1 MIFFIKLVNRVK
13 NFIQKNLN
21 LKNLNLKNLNLKKVQ
36 KPLKIT
42 LKVFACTVL
51 LVLIISSGL
60 LTGVFAGVVF
70 TIKPLTDADLK
81 ISEFTSIIYD
91 NDGNTI
97 AELKGNENK
106 NRIWLPIGELPK
118 NLKNAYISIEDERF
132 YSHSGIDAKR
142 SLSAALSYV
151 NPGKNS
157 HGGSTITQQVVKNVT
172 GDDTKSVPRKIRE
185 LWRALQ
191 LEKSYSKDDIL
202 EVYVNV
208 IYMGYDLYGVKT
220 AAKAYFNKD
229 VSELDLAE
237 CAVLAGITNSPGK
250 YNPLTTTGR
259 VQVLNRQILILNKM
273 QQLGKISKDDL
284 DKALKEQIVFND
296 GYKLQTSSASKN
308 SYFVDKVI
316 MDVRNDLIK
325 NGRTKEQ
332 ANNII
337 YNTGIK
343 IYTTQDAFV
352 QKTIDDVFNDIENFP
367 ANKTIKDVEM
377 QAQAAVAIIDQRTG
391 QLKGVYGGY
400 GTKTN
405 NLSFNRATMMKR
417 QPGSA
422 FKPLVAYGPAIDHH
436 TITPATVFDDAPIRL
451 DSHNPDLLW
460 PNNYSDD
467 YQGLLSAR
475 KALDLS
481 TNVVATKVLNMDIN
495 LGLSYIKKLG
505 IDRSTE
511 KNLAIAIG
519 GLKEGVNPLL
529 MAAAYAPFANDGTY
543 YEPSTYTIVEDQNG
557 KVVLS
562 NIPESHVVYN
572 DSRTP
577 SIMTYMLRDVVENG
591 TARNNINIKNSK
603 GESIP
608 TAGKTGT
615 STNAADVWFVG
626 YTSYYTCATWYG
638 YDKTKHIPDA
648 EYFSSVKLWNIIM
661 NKLHANLE
669 PVEFT
674 KVDGL
679 IQCDICIY
687 SGKRPTALCRR
698 DPRGNAVQSELFM
711 KDTEPNENDTCNVHV
726 EMSVCT
732 ASKDMFGKYPP
743 AGAKCRNSQV
753 ITVYGILRP
762 VMPDIR
768 KGDPLPADWSYELS
782 HDKVCTV
789 HNSTSHD
796 SNVTIPDPNMNIKN
810 NKGHKR

>member
-1 MIFFIKLVNRVK
+1 MTFINKIKNKIKNVISKIITIRVR
-13 NFIQKNLN
+13 
-21 LKNLNLKNLNLKKVQ
+21 

-42 LKVFACTVL
+42 LKVLACTVL
-51 LVLIISSGL
+51 VVLTISGGL
-60 LTGVFAGVVF
+60 LSGVFAGVVF

-81 ISEFTSIIYD
+81 ISNFTSFIYD
-91 NDGNTI
+91 NSGNII
-97 AELKGNENK
+97 AELKGSENK
-106 NRIWLPIGELPK
+106 NRIWEPIDDVPVD
-118 NLKNAYISIEDERF
+118 LKNAYISIEDERF
-132 YSHSGIDAKR
+132 YSHNGIDTKR
-142 SLSAALSYV
+142 SLSAVFSYMV
-151 NPGKNS
+151 PGKSS

-259 VQVLNRQILILNKM
+259 VQALNRQVLILNKM
-273 QQLGKISKDDL
+273 QQLGKISEDDMNE
-284 DKALKEQIVFND
+284 ALKEQLVFND
-296 GYKLQTSSASKN
+296 GYKLKTSSVSKN

-316 MDVRNDLIK
+316 VDVRNDLMA

-352 QKTIDDVFNDIENFP
+352 QKTIDDVFNNVENFP
-367 ANKTIKDVEM
+367 ANKIITDVEL

-405 NLSFNRATMMKR
+405 NLSFDRATMMKR
-417 QPGSA
+417 QPGSS
-422 FKPLVAYGPAIDHH
+422 FKPLVAYGPAIDNH
-436 TITPATVFDDAPIRL
+436 TITPATVFDDAPVRL
-451 DSHNPDLLW
+451 DANNPDMLW
-460 PNNYSDD
+460 PNNYSND

-481 TNVVATKVLNMDIN
+481 TNVVATKVLKMDID

-511 KNLAIAIG
+511 KNLAIALG

-543 YEPSTYTIVEDQNG
+543 NEPTCYTIVEDQSG
-557 KVVLS
+557 RVILS
-562 NIPESHVVYN
+562 NVPESHVVYN
-572 DSRTP
+572 DARTP
-577 SIMTYMLRDVVENG
+577 SIMTYMLRDVIENG
-591 TARNNINIKNSK
+591 TAHNNINIKNSK
-603 GESIP
+603 GEYIP

-615 STNAADVWFVG
+615 SSNVTDVWFVG

-638 YDKTKHIPDA
+638 YDNARHIPDA
-648 EYFSSVKLWNIIM
+648 EYSSSVKLWNLIM
-661 NKLHANLE
+661 NNLHADLE

-674 KVDGL
+674 KADGL
-679 IQCDICIY
+679 VECDVCIY
-687 SGKRPTALCRR
+687 SGKRPTDLCRR
-698 DPRGNAVQSELFM
+698 DPRGNSVRTELFM
-711 KDTEPNENDTCNVHV
+711 KGTEPNENDKCTVHV
-726 EMSVCT
+726 EMRVCI
-732 ASKDMFGKYPP
+732 ASKDIFGKYPP
-743 AGAKCRNSQV
+743 AGSKCRNSKV
-753 ITVYGILRP
+753 ITVYGTLRTEI
-762 VMPDIR
+762 PDIR
-768 KGDPLPADWSYELS
+768 SGDRLPADWSYELS
-782 HDKVCTV
+782 HERICTV
-789 HNSTSHD
+789 HNSASQ
-796 SNVTIPDPNMNIKN
+796 DPNEAIPNPNPIPIPNKN
-810 NKGHKR
+810 DKKDRSHKR